1 MFRRMK
7 TGAAVLALMLV
18 AAPALAQDISA
29 DRLGSHIQV
38 LASDGFQGRKP
49 GTMGER
55 LTLLYLQAQYEA
67 MGLEPGGPDGQWLQQ
82 VDLYSF
88 TPTRAPVASW
98 AGPDGVRHELTAENG
113 LTVRT
118 ANDEGRASLT
128 DVPVVFA
135 GYGIVAPERGWDDYG
150 DLDVAGK
157 IVVLM
162 AGEPDGELFRGEFPT
177 LYTNGDYKRREALSR
192 GAVGVLTLVT
202 ASASEPA
209 WQRRAAVAARPRMM
223 APGFNTIAVSGAVL
237 SATAEAWGQ
246 AAGVDMAA
254 LTADVGGGSFKA
266 VDLTGVRL
274 SFDLA
279 EEKTV
284 LTTYNLLAR
293 IPGTTRPNETVIYS
307 AHWDHL
313 GIAEADA
320 GGDTVY
326 NGAWDNASG
335 TAGLLELAQNLA
347 QAPAPERTIVFAHM
361 TAEEMGLFGAY
372 AYAADPVYPLEL
384 TAANL
389 NMDMLPF
396 SAPTRDLPIFGY
408 GQNSLEDDLRALA
421 EPEGRYVT
429 DDGRPEQGF
438 YFRSDHFPFAFAGVP
453 ALMPWHGVDL
463 VDGGIEAGRAAYM
476 AKWSA
481 DYHRR
486 SDEWSSDID
495 LGSAVQNLTL
505 MYRLGLDLA
514 NSSRWPTWK
523 ADSEFVSTRAASD
536 DARR

>member
-7 TGAAVLALMLV
+7 TGAAVLALMLA

-29 DRLGSHIQV
+29 DRLGAHIQV

-88 TPTRAPVASW
+88 TPTRTPVASW
-98 AGPDGVRHELTAENG
+98 TGPDGVRHALDAAGG
-113 LTVRT
+113 LTLRA
-118 ANDEGRASLT
+118 ANDEGVANLT
-128 DVPVVFA
+128 DVPVVFV

-150 DLDVAGK
+150 DLNVDGK
-157 IVVLM
+157 IVVLLG
-162 AGEPDGELFRGEFPT
+162 GEPDGELFRGAFPT
-177 LYTNGDYKRREALSR
+177 LYSSGDYKRREALSR
-192 GAVGVLTLVT
+192 GAAGVLTLVPGT
-202 ASASEPA
+202 AGDEG
-209 WQRRAAVAARPRMM
+209 WRRRAAMTARPRMM
-223 APGFNTIAVSGAVL
+223 APGFNVIPVSGSVL

-246 AAGVDMAA
+246 ASGVDVAA
-254 LTADVGGGSFKA
+254 LAESAGGGQFKA
-266 VDLTGVRL
+266 VELTGVRL
-274 SFDLA
+274 SLDVA

-313 GIAEADA
+313 GLAEPDA
-320 GGDTVY
+320 NGDTVF

-372 AYAADPVYPLEL
+372 AYVADPVYPLEL

-396 SAPTRDLPIFGY
+396 SAPTRDLPIFGF
-408 GQNSLEDDLRALA
+408 GQNSLEDDLQALA
-421 EPEGRYVT
+421 APEGRYVT

-463 VDGGIEAGRAAYM
+463 VDGGIEAGREAYL
-476 AKWSA
+476 AKWGA

-486 SDEWSSDID
+486 SDEWSSDVD

-514 NSSRWPTWK
+514 NSDRWPSWK
-523 ADSEFVSTRAASD
+523 ADSEFVSARAASD
-536 DARR
+536 AARQ